1 MTDFGLVPVEE
12 YLGPVYNVPV
22 SRKYDA
28 DRLTKEIEILQHIID
43 FYESNTTY
51 YGKLLENDQNSLIT
65 LLVKLEKRATEK
77 KTTIDEFVNCLIKTS
92 GHYYTPV
99 IYKTISH
106 TIISVHKSYGSF
118 IDIPLDKD
126 LWKSSLIHD
135 SEFNPSLTSQLP
147 NFKVCDS
154 LLSIEHTKE
163 INDFIHLIAK
173 VSNCEIN
180 FVTRAGKLNHI
191 QSEVFCKALSKF

>member
-1 MTDFGLVPVEE
+1 MSTDFGLVPVEE

-28 DRLTKEIEILQHIID
+28 DRLTKEIAILQHIID
-43 FYESNTTY
+43 FYEF
-51 YGKLLENDQNSLIT
+51 
-65 LLVKLEKRATEK
+65 KLEKRATEK
-77 KTTIDEFVNCLIKTS
+77 KTTIAEFVNCLIKTS

-180 FVTRAGKLNHI
+180 FVTRAEIKSIYENVKKNMIREHMLLKGNRKV
-191 QSEVFCKALSKF
+191 SFV